1 MRKFVQ
7 VLGTITDERQML
19 DANHLKT
26 GQDMK
31 DVAMKLAR
39 ERKARDD
46 DTSIYAIYQ
55 QWDIPKPNK
64 LVGRKK

>member
-1 MRKFVQ
+1 MRKFVP

-19 DANHLKT
+19 DANHFKT

-31 DVAMKLAR
+31 GVVMKLTC

-46 DTSIYAIYQ
+46 NVSIYATYQ
-55 QWDIPKPNK
+55 
-64 LVGRKK
+64 